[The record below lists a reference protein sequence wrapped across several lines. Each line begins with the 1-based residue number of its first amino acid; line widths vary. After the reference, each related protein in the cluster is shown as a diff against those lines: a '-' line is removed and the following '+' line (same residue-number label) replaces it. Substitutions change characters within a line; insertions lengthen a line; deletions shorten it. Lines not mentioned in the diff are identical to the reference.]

1 MSHWFLSRNSN
12 TFMRKC
18 NKKIVNHPY
27 FPTKLRVKV
36 LAANPQYSLIRVIF
50 VNMSHVVYKVVCN
63 LLTKLRLKRFLKEKK
78 NLIIPECWYS
88 DRDGNFITPFVS
100 VQQVFFFI
108 YFENICLRRKC
119 MCLLYHVRKGKIRF
133 CSIATFP
140 LRNTDGWWKTEVD

>member
-36 LAANPQYSLIRVIF
+36 LAANPQYSRIRVIF

-63 LLTKLRLKRFLKEKK
+63 LLTKMRLKRSLKKRRIWLYLNAGIQIEMVISLHLLLAFSRSFFLSTLKIYVYVENVCACYTTYVKVK
-78 NLIIPECWYS
+78 L
-88 DRDGNFITPFVS
+88 GFV
-100 VQQVFFFI
+100 
-108 YFENICLRRKC
+108 L
-119 MCLLYHVRKGKIRF
+119 
-133 CSIATFP
+133 
-140 LRNTDGWWKTEVD
+140 